1 MRPQEQPGD
10 DGTPRY
16 HAGMES
22 IATRRSRVDEREG
35 STDGESV
42 PWCRVLV
49 NSLSNG
55 ARCKASANRLP
66 ALPGSVECSNAA
78 ATLDPVQQSNQVLYG
93 DGRSFSIQI

>member
-1 MRPQEQPGD
+1 MFKAVLRSAAEEVGSIRSSNSAAMRPQEQPGD

-42 PWCRVLV
+42 PCCHVLM

-55 ARCKASANRLP
+55 AGCKASATDYRH
-66 ALPGSVECSNAA
+66 CR
-78 ATLDPVQQSNQVLYG
+78 
-93 DGRSFSIQI
+93 GR